1 MDSTRALIPLLL
13 ARDGDGKL
21 LGYACAHRYH
31 PREAYDWAVESTIYC
46 APDARGFGVGDTLY
60 RALLDILDGMGYWH
74 VYALVADPNP
84 ASERIHARLGFTC
97 VGREPHTAYKFGWL
111 GLSTWWLPLR
121 RSNEKPEPTHPLT
134 QEQVEEILGRYQA

>member
-1 MDSTRALIPLLL
+1 M
-13 ARDGDGKL
+13 
-21 LGYACAHRYH
+21 
-31 PREAYDWAVESTIYC
+31 ESTIYC

-60 RALLDILDGMGYWH
+60 RALLDILDGMGYWN
-74 VYALVADPNP
+74 VYALVVDPNP

-121 RSNEKPEPTHPLT
+121 RGNEKPEPTHPLT

>member
-60 RALLDILDGMGYWH
+60 RALLDILDGMGYWN

-121 RSNEKPEPTHPLT
+121 RGNEKPEPTHPLT
-134 QEQVEEILGRYQA
+134 QEQVEEILGRYQV

>member
-1 MDSTRALIPLLL
+1 MKQEGRPHGVLPL
-13 ARDGDGKL
+13 
-21 LGYACAHRYH
+21 
-31 PREAYDWAVESTIYC
+31 
-46 APDARGFGVGDTLY
+46 PDCWGGRNEKKK
-60 RALLDILDGMGYWH
+60 RH
-74 VYALVADPNP
+74 PNP

-121 RSNEKPEPTHPLT
+121 RGNEKPEPTHPLT

>member
-1 MDSTRALIPLLL
+1 
-13 ARDGDGKL
+13 
-21 LGYACAHRYH
+21 
-31 PREAYDWAVESTIYC
+31 
-46 APDARGFGVGDTLY
+46 
-60 RALLDILDGMGYWH
+60 MGYWN

-121 RSNEKPEPTHPLT
+121 RGNEKPEPTHSLT

>member
-1 MDSTRALIPLLL
+1 MRTGWTAPALIPLLL

-60 RALLDILDGMGYWH
+60 RALLDILDGMGYWN

-84 ASERIHARLGFTC
+84 ASERSMPAWAL
-97 VGREPHTAYKFGWL
+97 
-111 GLSTWWLPLR
+111 LPW
-121 RSNEKPEPTHPLT
+121 P
-134 QEQVEEILGRYQA
+134 